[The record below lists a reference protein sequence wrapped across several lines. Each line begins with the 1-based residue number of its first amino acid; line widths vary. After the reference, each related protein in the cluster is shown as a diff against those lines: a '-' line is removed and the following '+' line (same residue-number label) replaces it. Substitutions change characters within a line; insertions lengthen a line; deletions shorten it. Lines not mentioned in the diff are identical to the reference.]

1 MEELV
6 YTTLNECERTATAL
20 EELIF
25 PTIDSLKYFIVWNKN
40 LLNDGSQFSLYA
52 KT

>member
-1 MEELV
+1 MLYNAIKLYNRGAAMEELV

-25 PTIDSLKYFIVWNKN
+25 PTIDSL
-40 LLNDGSQFSLYA
+40 
-52 KT
+52 